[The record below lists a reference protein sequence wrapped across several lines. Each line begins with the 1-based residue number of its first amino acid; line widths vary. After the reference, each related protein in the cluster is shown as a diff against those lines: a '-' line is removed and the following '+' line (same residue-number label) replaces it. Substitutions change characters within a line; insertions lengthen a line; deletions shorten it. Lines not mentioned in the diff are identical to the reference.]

1 MYQNGDIGK
10 GATLGIATAIGTNVA
25 LGTEGI
31 WLSLTSECTL
41 GEAERPAGVMGL
53 NIIWASDW
61 P

>member
-1 MYQNGDIGK
+1 MYQKGDIGT
-10 GATLGIATAIGTNVA
+10 GAALGIGTAIGTNVA

-31 WLSLTSECTL
+31 WLSLTSERTL
-41 GEAERPAGVMGL
+41 GGAERPAGVMGL